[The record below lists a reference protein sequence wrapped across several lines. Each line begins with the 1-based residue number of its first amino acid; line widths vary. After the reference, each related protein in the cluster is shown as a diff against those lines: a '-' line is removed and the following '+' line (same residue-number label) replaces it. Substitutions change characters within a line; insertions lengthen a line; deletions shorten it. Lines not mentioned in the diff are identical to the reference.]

1 MRYVRVPLWRALHT
15 RKANMTRGLKGLV
28 ELLSLYFRGFT
39 PVEFVRGDDRIT
51 QHASGWRVNG
61 SGHLERAKDAVAYL
75 EQAPAE
81 EWRQVYCGINL
92 FLVSDRGNV
101 KKHDGTPAE
110 TFILNGR
117 CQIKYQIV
125 KFGRLRNREIY
136 RSHLVAMA
144 FLNYQRGDE
153 REIHHIN
160 GYRMDDSVA
169 NLVVLSRED
178 HAKVHGYG
186 ATAPTGPVEKDM
198 PLPKQR
204 TRKGAKP
211 SRGKHAGAPAGLSY
225 ALETAPEVPL
235 VGVPSVEEEGEPQA
249 VEATARECAPKR
261 RRRKSSAKRHA
272 EQRGAEVRADEAQVQ
287 PEEARALPDA
297 FRAGQDADAKPEGL
311 VAQAAI
317 SEGASSSIVA
327 SESVEDFEVPS
338 PSVERTVGEASEFEA
353 ASSAREEDEASGV
366 QDGAAEE
373 TGDGEAETAACP
385 PGAESEEKPR
395 ASRRRRRGGRRHR
408 RKEGAAEGALE
419 GGEREALSEAPSPE
433 STEAASFVP
442 SSEHAD
448 VSSKAPEA
456 PDAAIPAQDEACAE
470 ESARHALCASIT
482 TLVSDIPSEQD
493 DERKGAESDLRSERT
508 EHSEK
513 DAEVWD
519 VRRAA
524 FDAAL
529 GRLLSCFDETERA
542 EGAGSEDRG
551 ACVKETYR
559 ALRPFHRSDDPVLIF
574 DTALSGVRRINHFAT
589 ERDERVPGMVAGVL
603 SQAYQ
608 LLKGACRSLAEA
620 DEVSRS
626 CAAELLEEEAASA
639 LYLRLDYAQKL
650 RACARLLTE
659 QARDSDSKLVK
670 EPEDESG
677 AECTIDQHAVGESSR
692 EALPAEE
699 GDALGRKQEE
709 EDKTFETAESSDAL
723 LASCDDSR
731 ASSAEDA
738 AALNE
743 DAESPERESVG
754 KPVRSRKQRRR
765 RRRPAEQQSSGEET
779 GEQVEDSASDA
790 RKDPGQENAGEN
802 SSLHDGMPLR
812 AQCADASSGI
822 VEGKSMLP
830 SQGGPTS
837 LEATAEAENEAACAS
852 MLKASSDAIAREDDE
867 AAAES
872 VRTARRR
879 RRRPGKR
886 ERARR
891 RISETPNER

>member
-1 MRYVRVPLWRALHT
+1 
-15 RKANMTRGLKGLV
+15 MTRGLKGLV

-225 ALETAPEVPL
+225 ALETVPEVPL
-235 VGVPSVEEEGEPQA
+235 VGVPSVEEEGEPQT

-272 EQRGAEVRADEAQVQ
+272 ERRGTEAQADEAQAQ
-287 PEEARALPDA
+287 PEEAQAQPEEAPALPDA
-297 FRAGQDADAKPEGL
+297 FRADQDAAAKPEGL
-311 VAQAAI
+311 VEQAVV
-317 SEGASSSIVA
+317 SEGSSSSTVV
-327 SESVEDFEVPS
+327 SESAEGFEAPS
-338 PSVERTVGEASEFEA
+338 PSAECAVGEASEFKA
-353 ASSAREEDEASGV
+353 AATVREEDEASGV
-366 QDGAAEE
+366 QADAAEG

-419 GGEREALSEAPSPE
+419 GGEREALSEEASPE
-433 STEAASFVP
+433 SAEAASFVP
-442 SSEHAD
+442 PSEHVDAP
-448 VSSKAPEA
+448 SEAPEA
-456 PDAAIPAQDEACAE
+456 PEAALPAQDEACAE
-470 ESARHALCASIT
+470 ESAQHALCVSVT
-482 TLVSDIPSEQD
+482 TPVSDIPTEQD
-493 DERKGAESDLRSERT
+493 DERKGAESDLCSECT
-508 EHSEK
+508 ERSEK

-519 VRRAA
+519 ARRAA

-529 GRLLSCFDETERA
+529 GRLLSCFDEAERA
-542 EGAGSEDRG
+542 EGVGGEDRG
-551 ACVKETYR
+551 ARVKETYR
-559 ALRPFHRSDDPVLIF
+559 ALRPFHRSDDPVLVF

-608 LLKGACRSLAEA
+608 LLKGACRSLAET

-626 CAAELLEEEAASA
+626 CATELLEEEAASA

-659 QARDSDSKLVK
+659 QIEQAQDSESKLVK
-670 EPEDESG
+670 ESEDESG
-677 AECTIDQHAVGESSR
+677 AECTIDQHAAGASSQ
-692 EALPAEE
+692 EALPTEK

-709 EDKTFETAESSDAL
+709 EDETFETAESSDAF
-723 LASCDDSR
+723 LASCDDR
-731 ASSAEDA
+731 CASSAEDA
-738 AALNE
+738 AALSE
-743 DAESPERESVG
+743 DAESPERESVE
-754 KPVRSRKQRRR
+754 KPVRPRKQRRR
-765 RRRPAEQQSSGEET
+765 RRRPAGQQGSGEET
-779 GEQVEDSASDA
+779 GEQAKDSASNA
-790 RKDPGQENAGEN
+790 REGLERENAQEGP
-802 SSLHDGMPLR
+802 SLLGGTPLR

-852 MLKASSDAIAREDDE
+852 ASKASSGAVAREDDE

>member
-1 MRYVRVPLWRALHT
+1 
-15 RKANMTRGLKGLV
+15 MTRGLKGLV

-39 PVEFVRGDDRIT
+39 AVEFVRGDDRIT

-225 ALETAPEVPL
+225 ALETVPEVPL
-235 VGVPSVEEEGEPQA
+235 VGVPSVEEEGEPQT
-249 VEATARECAPKR
+249 VETTARECAPKR

-272 EQRGAEVRADEAQVQ
+272 EQRGTEAQADEAQAQ
-287 PEEARALPDA
+287 SEEAPALPDA
-297 FRAGQDADAKPEGL
+297 FRADRDAAAKPEGL
-311 VAQAAI
+311 VEQAVV

-353 ASSAREEDEASGV
+353 ASAAREEDEASGV

-385 PGAESEEKPR
+385 SGAESEEKPR

-433 STEAASFVP
+433 SAEAASFVP
-442 SSEHAD
+442 PSEHVGASSEALE
-448 VSSKAPEA
+448 APEA
-456 PDAAIPAQDEACAE
+456 AISAQDEACVE
-470 ESARHALCASIT
+470 ESAQHAPCVSVT
-482 TLVSDIPSEQD
+482 TPVSDIPSTQD
-493 DERKGAESDLRSERT
+493 DERKGTESDLCSECT
-508 EHSEK
+508 ERSEK

-519 VRRAA
+519 ARRAA

-551 ACVKETYR
+551 ARVKETYR
-559 ALRPFHRSDDPVLIF
+559 ALRPFHRSDDPVLVF

-608 LLKGACRSLAEA
+608 LLKGACRSLAET

-659 QARDSDSKLVK
+659 QIEPARDSDSKLVK

-699 GDALGRKQEE
+699 GDALDREREE
-709 EDKTFETAESSDAL
+709 EDKTSEASESSDAL
-723 LASCDDSR
+723 LASCDDR
-731 ASSAEDA
+731 CASSAEDA
-738 AALNE
+738 TALRE
-743 DAESPERESVG
+743 DAESPERENAG
-754 KPVRSRKQRRR
+754 KPAHLRKQRRR
-765 RRRPAEQQSSGEET
+765 RRRPAGQQGSGEKT
-779 GEQVEDSASDA
+779 GEQAEDSASNA
-790 RKDPGQENAGEN
+790 RQGSERENAQEG
-802 SSLHDGMPLR
+802 SSLLGGMPLQ
-812 AQCADASSGI
+812 AQCADANSGV
-822 VEGKSMLP
+822 VEGESMLL

-837 LEATAEAENEAACAS
+837 VEVAAEAENEAACAS
-852 MLKASSDAIAREDDE
+852 ASKASSGAVAREDDE

>member
-1 MRYVRVPLWRALHT
+1 
-15 RKANMTRGLKGLV
+15 MTRGLKGLV

-327 SESVEDFEVPS
+327 SESVEGFEAPS
-338 PSVERTVGEASEFEA
+338 PSTECTVGEASELEA
-353 ASSAREEDEASGV
+353 AAVACEEGDVSEV

-373 TGDGEAETAACP
+373 AEDDEAETAACP
-385 PGAESEEKPR
+385 SGAEKEEKPR

-408 RKEGAAEGALE
+408 RKEGAAEGVLE
-419 GGEREALSEAPSPE
+419 SSEREALPEAPSPE

-448 VSSKAPEA
+448 ASSKAPEA

-470 ESARHALCASIT
+470 ESTRHALCASIT
-482 TLVSDIPSEQD
+482 NLVSDIPSEQD
-493 DERKGAESDLRSERT
+493 DERKGADSDLRSEHT

-529 GRLLSCFDETERA
+529 GRLLSCFDEAERA

-659 QARDSDSKLVK
+659 QIEPARDSDSKLAT
-670 EPEDESG
+670 EPGDESG
-677 AECTIDQHAVGESSR
+677 AECTIDQHAAGASLQ
-692 EALPAEE
+692 EALPTEE

-709 EDKTFETAESSDAL
+709 EDKTFETAEFSDTL

-765 RRRPAEQQSSGEET
+765 RRRPAEQQGSGEET
-779 GEQVEDSASDA
+779 GEQAEGSASDA

-837 LEATAEAENEAACAS
+837 LEATAEAENEEACAS
-852 MLKASSDAIAREDDE
+852 MPKASSDAIAREDDE
-867 AAAES
+867 VAAES

>member
-61 SGHLERAKDAVAYL
+61 SGHLERAKDAVTYL

-327 SESVEDFEVPS
+327 SESVEGFEAPS
-338 PSVERTVGEASEFEA
+338 PSTERTVGEASELEA
-353 ASSAREEDEASGV
+353 AAVACEEGDVSEV

-373 TGDGEAETAACP
+373 AEDDEAETAACP
-385 PGAESEEKPR
+385 SGAEKEEKPR

-408 RKEGAAEGALE
+408 RKEGAAEGVLE
-419 GGEREALSEAPSPE
+419 SSEREALPEAPSPE

-659 QARDSDSKLVK
+659 QAQDSDSKLAT
-670 EPEDESG
+670 EPGDESG
-677 AECTIDQHAVGESSR
+677 AECAIDQHAAGASLQ
-692 EALPAEE
+692 EALPTEE

-723 LASCDDSR
+723 LASCDDSC
-731 ASSAEDA
+731 ASSAEDTA
-738 AALNE
+738 AMNE
-743 DAESPERESVG
+743 DTESPERESVG

-765 RRRPAEQQSSGEET
+765 RRRPAEQQGSGEET
-779 GEQVEDSASDA
+779 GEQAEGSASDA
-790 RKDPGQENAGEN
+790 RKDLGQENAGEN

-852 MLKASSDAIAREDDE
+852 MPKASSDAIAREDDE

>member
-225 ALETAPEVPL
+225 ALETVPEVPL
-235 VGVPSVEEEGEPQA
+235 VGVPSVEEEGEPQT
-249 VEATARECAPKR
+249 VETTARECAPKR

-297 FRAGQDADAKPEGL
+297 FRAGQDAAAKPEGL

-327 SESVEDFEVPS
+327 SESVEGFEAPS
-338 PSVERTVGEASEFEA
+338 PSTECTVGEASELEA
-353 ASSAREEDEASGV
+353 AAVACEEGDVSEV

-373 TGDGEAETAACP
+373 AEDDEAETAACP

-433 STEAASFVP
+433 SAEAASFVP
-442 SSEHAD
+442 PSEHVGASSEALE
-448 VSSKAPEA
+448 APEA
-456 PDAAIPAQDEACAE
+456 AISAQDEACVE

-482 TLVSDIPSEQD
+482 TLVSDIPSTQD
-493 DERKGAESDLRSERT
+493 DERKGTESDLCSECT
-508 EHSEK
+508 ERSEK

-519 VRRAA
+519 ARRAA

-551 ACVKETYR
+551 ARVKETYR
-559 ALRPFHRSDDPVLIF
+559 ALRPFHRSDDPVLVF

-608 LLKGACRSLAEA
+608 LLKGACRSLAET

-659 QARDSDSKLVK
+659 QAQDSDSKLAT
-670 EPEDESG
+670 EPGDESG
-677 AECTIDQHAVGESSR
+677 AECAIDQHAAGASLQ
-692 EALPAEE
+692 EALPTEE

-709 EDKTFETAESSDAL
+709 EDKTFETAEFSNAL

-765 RRRPAEQQSSGEET
+765 RRRPAEQQGSGEET
-779 GEQVEDSASDA
+779 GEQAEGSASNA
-790 RKDPGQENAGEN
+790 RQGSERENAQEG
-802 SSLHDGMPLR
+802 SSLLGGMPLQ

-852 MLKASSDAIAREDDE
+852 TSKASSGAVAREDDE

>member
-1 MRYVRVPLWRALHT
+1 
-15 RKANMTRGLKGLV
+15 MTRGLKGLV

-186 ATAPTGPVEKDM
+186 ATAPTGPVEKGM

-225 ALETAPEVPL
+225 ALETAPEAPL
-235 VGVPSVEEEGEPQA
+235 VGVPSIEEEGEPQA

-272 EQRGAEVRADEAQVQ
+272 ERRSTEAQADEAQAQ
-287 PEEARALPDA
+287 SEEAPALPDA
-297 FRAGQDADAKPEGL
+297 FRADRDAAAKPEGL
-311 VAQAAI
+311 VEQTVV
-317 SEGASSSIVA
+317 SEGPSSSTVV

-338 PSVERTVGEASEFEA
+338 PSVECTVGEASEFEA
-353 ASSAREEDEASGV
+353 ASAAREEDEASGV

-433 STEAASFVP
+433 SAEAASFVP
-442 SSEHAD
+442 PSEHVGASSEALE
-448 VSSKAPEA
+448 APEV
-456 PDAAIPAQDEACAE
+456 AISAQDEACVE
-470 ESARHALCASIT
+470 ESAQHAPCVSVT
-482 TLVSDIPSEQD
+482 TPVSDIPSTQD
-493 DERKGAESDLRSERT
+493 DERKGTESDLCSECT
-508 EHSEK
+508 ERSEK

-519 VRRAA
+519 ARRAA

-529 GRLLSCFDETERA
+529 GRLLSCFDEAERA
-542 EGAGSEDRG
+542 EGVGGEDRG
-551 ACVKETYR
+551 ARVKETYR
-559 ALRPFHRSDDPVLIF
+559 ALRPFHRSDDPVLVF

-608 LLKGACRSLAEA
+608 LLKGACRSLAET

-659 QARDSDSKLVK
+659 QIEPARDSDSKLVK

-677 AECTIDQHAVGESSR
+677 AECAIDQHAAGASLQ
-692 EALPAEE
+692 EALPTEE

-709 EDKTFETAESSDAL
+709 EDKTFETAEFSDAL

-779 GEQVEDSASDA
+779 GEQVEGSASDA

-837 LEATAEAENEAACAS
+837 LEATAEAENEEACAS
-852 MLKASSDAIAREDDE
+852 MPKASSDAIAREDDE
-867 AAAES
+867 VAAES

>member
-1 MRYVRVPLWRALHT
+1 
-15 RKANMTRGLKGLV
+15 MTRGLKGLV

-75 EQAPAE
+75 EQAPTE

-225 ALETAPEVPL
+225 ALETVPEVPL
-235 VGVPSVEEEGEPQA
+235 VGVPSVEEEGEPQT

-272 EQRGAEVRADEAQVQ
+272 ERRGAEAQADEAQAQ

-327 SESVEDFEVPS
+327 SESVEGFEAPS
-338 PSVERTVGEASEFEA
+338 PSTECTVGEASEFEA
-353 ASSAREEDEASGV
+353 AAVACEEGDVSEV

-373 TGDGEAETAACP
+373 AEDDEAETAACP
-385 PGAESEEKPR
+385 SGAEKEEKPR

-408 RKEGAAEGALE
+408 RKEGAAEGVLE
-419 GGEREALSEAPSPE
+419 SSEREALPEAPSPE

-456 PDAAIPAQDEACAE
+456 PDAAIPAQDEACTE

-559 ALRPFHRSDDPVLIF
+559 ALRPFHRSDDPILVF

-659 QARDSDSKLVK
+659 QAQDSDSKLAT
-670 EPEDESG
+670 EPGDESG
-677 AECTIDQHAVGESSR
+677 AECAIDQHAAGASLQ
-692 EALPAEE
+692 EALPTEE

-709 EDKTFETAESSDAL
+709 EDKTFETAEFSNAL

-779 GEQVEDSASDA
+779 GEQAEGSASNA
-790 RKDPGQENAGEN
+790 RQGSERENAQEG
-802 SSLHDGMPLR
+802 SSLLGGMPLQ

-837 LEATAEAENEAACAS
+837 VEVAAEAENEAACAS
-852 MLKASSDAIAREDDE
+852 ASKASSGAVAREDDE

>member
-1 MRYVRVPLWRALHT
+1 
-15 RKANMTRGLKGLV
+15 MTRGLKGLV
-28 ELLSLYFRGFT
+28 ELLSLYFRGFM

-225 ALETAPEVPL
+225 ALETVPEVPL
-235 VGVPSVEEEGEPQA
+235 VGVPSVEEEGEPQT
-249 VEATARECAPKR
+249 VETTARECAPKR

-272 EQRGAEVRADEAQVQ
+272 EQRGTEAQADEAQAQ
-287 PEEARALPDA
+287 SEEAPALPDA
-297 FRAGQDADAKPEGL
+297 FRADRDAAAKPEGL
-311 VAQAAI
+311 VEQAVV
-317 SEGASSSIVA
+317 SEGPSSSTVV

-353 ASSAREEDEASGV
+353 ASAAREEDEASGV

-433 STEAASFVP
+433 SAEAASFVP
-442 SSEHAD
+442 PSEHVGASSEALE
-448 VSSKAPEA
+448 APEA
-456 PDAAIPAQDEACAE
+456 AISAQDEACVE
-470 ESARHALCASIT
+470 ESAQHAPCVSVT
-482 TLVSDIPSEQD
+482 TPVSDIPSTQD
-493 DERKGAESDLRSERT
+493 DERKGTESDLCSECT
-508 EHSEK
+508 ERSEK

-519 VRRAA
+519 ARRAA

-659 QARDSDSKLVK
+659 QAQDSDSKLAT
-670 EPEDESG
+670 EPGDESG
-677 AECTIDQHAVGESSR
+677 AECTIDQHAAGASLQ
-692 EALPAEE
+692 EALPTEE

-709 EDKTFETAESSDAL
+709 EDKTFETAEFSDAL

-765 RRRPAEQQSSGEET
+765 RRRPAEQQGSGEET
-779 GEQVEDSASDA
+779 GEQAEGSASDA
-790 RKDPGQENAGEN
+790 RQGSERENAQEG
-802 SSLHDGMPLR
+802 SSLLGGMPLQ
-812 AQCADASSGI
+812 AQCADANSGV
-822 VEGKSMLP
+822 VEGESMLL

-837 LEATAEAENEAACAS
+837 VEVAAEAENEAACAS
-852 MLKASSDAIAREDDE
+852 ASKASSGAVAREDDE

>member
-272 EQRGAEVRADEAQVQ
+272 ERRGTEVRADEAQVQ
-287 PEEARALPDA
+287 PGEARALPDA

-327 SESVEDFEVPS
+327 SESVEGFEAPS
-338 PSVERTVGEASEFEA
+338 PSTECTVGEASELEA
-353 ASSAREEDEASGV
+353 AAVACEEGDVSKV

-373 TGDGEAETAACP
+373 AEDDEAETAACP
-385 PGAESEEKPR
+385 SGAEKEEKPR

-408 RKEGAAEGALE
+408 RKEGAAEGVLE
-419 GGEREALSEAPSPE
+419 SSEREALPGAPSSE

-650 RACARLLTE
+650 QACARLLTE
-659 QARDSDSKLVK
+659 QAQDSDSKLAT
-670 EPEDESG
+670 EPGDESG
-677 AECTIDQHAVGESSR
+677 AECAIDQHAAGASLQ

-709 EDKTFETAESSDAL
+709 EDKTFETAEFSDAL
-723 LASCDDSR
+723 LASCDDSH

-765 RRRPAEQQSSGEET
+765 RRRPAEQQGSGEET
-779 GEQVEDSASDA
+779 GEQAEGSASDA

-852 MLKASSDAIAREDDE
+852 MPKASSDAIAREDDE

>member
-1 MRYVRVPLWRALHT
+1 
-15 RKANMTRGLKGLV
+15 MTRGLKGLV

-225 ALETAPEVPL
+225 ALETVPEVPL
-235 VGVPSVEEEGEPQA
+235 VGVPSVEEEGEPQT

-272 EQRGAEVRADEAQVQ
+272 ERRGTEAQADEAQAQ
-287 PEEARALPDA
+287 PEEAQAQPEEAPTLPDA
-297 FRAGQDADAKPEGL
+297 FRADQDAAAKPEGL
-311 VAQAAI
+311 VEQAVV
-317 SEGASSSIVA
+317 SEGSSSSIVV
-327 SESVEDFEVPS
+327 SESVEDFEAPS
-338 PSVERTVGEASEFEA
+338 PSVECAVGEAPEFEA
-353 ASSAREEDEASGV
+353 AAAVREEDEASEV
-366 QDGAAEE
+366 QADAAEG

-385 PGAESEEKPR
+385 PGAGSEEKPR

-408 RKEGAAEGALE
+408 RKEGAAEGVLE
-419 GGEREALSEAPSPE
+419 GGEREALSEEASPE

-442 SSEHAD
+442 PSGHVDAPSE
-448 VSSKAPEA
+448 APEA
-456 PDAAIPAQDEACAE
+456 SEAAIPTQDEVCAE
-470 ESARHALCASIT
+470 ESTLHAPCVSVAT
-482 TLVSDIPSEQD
+482 PASDIPTEQG
-493 DERKGAESDLRSERT
+493 DERKGAESDLRSECMER
-508 EHSEK
+508 SEK

-542 EGAGSEDRG
+542 EGVGGEDRG
-551 ACVKETYR
+551 ACAKEAYR
-559 ALRPFHRSDDPVLIF
+559 ALRPFHRSDDPVLVF

-608 LLKGACRSLAEA
+608 LLKGACRSLAET

-659 QARDSDSKLVK
+659 QIEPARDSDSKLVK

-677 AECTIDQHAVGESSR
+677 AECAIDQHAAGASLQ
-692 EALPAEE
+692 EALPTEE

-709 EDKTFETAESSDAL
+709 EDKTFETAEFSDAL

-731 ASSAEDA
+731 ASSAKDA

-765 RRRPAEQQSSGEET
+765 RRRPAEQQGSGEET
-779 GEQVEDSASDA
+779 GEQAEGSASDA

-852 MLKASSDAIAREDDE
+852 ASKASSGAVAREDDE